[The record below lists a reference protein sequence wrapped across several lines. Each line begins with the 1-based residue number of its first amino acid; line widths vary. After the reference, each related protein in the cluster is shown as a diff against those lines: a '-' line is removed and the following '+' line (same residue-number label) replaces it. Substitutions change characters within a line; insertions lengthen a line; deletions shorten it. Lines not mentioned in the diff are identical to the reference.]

1 MKKNV
6 IFRLSMQN
14 TRLIEILKTFKEKE
28 LYGLEDLISSKFFN
42 KNPLIIELFT
52 HVKKYY
58 PHFESEELSKQ
69 NLYSK
74 IFGQKKYN
82 DEIMRT
88 LISGLMKL
96 TKKYLIQLELDTR
109 FYDSNLLLLTQ
120 LQKRA
125 QQQLFEYEYKKA
137 KTLLSEKLYHEREFY
152 LSNYLG
158 DFELFYSHPMGIKNM
173 AKETA
178 LLEAI
183 ADNFE
188 NFMLHELMDINYQ
201 MLTRKIKTN
210 YVPKYLLID
219 EVKRMLETKDY
230 SDNPALLLKYYS
242 FMCIEDM
249 EKEEYYE
256 KTEKLFLECY
266 EKISTFER
274 ASNHLA
280 LINYCMLKISQGVHK
295 YYEKSFEL
303 YKFALAQGLYFEH
316 NKYILPLLFLNI
328 VKCGLY
334 LENKKWVHN
343 FIFEYKNKISPEARK
358 EISSVS
364 FALYYFSEGDFE
376 NALKHIN
383 KINTHFTSLKL
394 EIKTLSIKI
403 FYELNYIENIYS
415 SVDALKHFVKNTP
428 SLSKHF
434 KAHSVNFN
442 KYVIKLVE
450 LKEKKKKNELDYL
463 RKEISDISE
472 FGLINQKWILQ
483 KIDALLK
490 K

>member
-1 MKKNV
+1 
-6 IFRLSMQN
+6 MQN
-14 TRLIEILKTFKEKE
+14 TRLIELLRTFKEKE
-28 LYGLEDLISSKFFN
+28 LLGLEDLISSKFFN
-42 KNPLIIELFT
+42 KSEQFIELFAEI
-52 HVKKYY
+52 KKYF
-58 PHFESEELSKQ
+58 PDFESDELTKQ
-69 NLYSK
+69 NLFTK
-74 IFGQKKYN
+74 IFGKKKYN
-82 DEIMRT
+82 DEAMRT

-96 TKKYLIQLELDTR
+96 AKKYLVQLELEKR
-109 FYDSNLLLLTQ
+109 FYDSNIFLLTQ

-125 QQQLFEYEYKKA
+125 QQTLFEYEYSKA
-137 KTLLSEKLYHEREFY
+137 KTLLQEKLFHEREFY
-152 LSNYLG
+152 LANYLG
-158 DFELFYSHPMGIKNM
+158 DFELFYSHPLGIKNM
-173 AKETA
+173 AKETE
-178 LLEAI
+178 LLEGI
-183 ADNFE
+183 AYNFE

-210 YVPKYLLID
+210 YPPKYLLID
-219 EVKRMLETKDY
+219 EAKKMLETKDY

-256 KTEKLFLECY
+256 KAEKLFLECY
-266 EKISTFER
+266 ENISTFER

-303 YKFALAQGLYFEH
+303 YKFALEQGLYFEH

-334 LENKKWVHN
+334 LGDKKWVHN

-364 FALYYFSEGDFE
+364 FALYYFTEGEFE

-394 EIKTLSIKI
+394 EIKTLSIKL
-403 FYELNYIENIYS
+403 FYELNYVENIYS
-415 SVDALKHFVKNTP
+415 SVDALKHFMKNTP

-434 KAHSVNFN
+434 RVQSANFT
-442 KYVIKLVE
+442 KYVIKLVD
-450 LKEKKKKNELDYL
+450 LREKRKMKELDYL
-463 RKEISDISE
+463 RKEISEISE
-472 FGLINQKWILQ
+472 FGLINKKWILQ
-483 KIDALLK
+483 KISQILK